1 MPGLNELLFVAAA
14 LLFGGIVLG
23 ALSSRLGVPLLLVF
37 LCVGMVAG
45 EDGPGRIDFD
55 DYRLVFLIGNLALA
69 VILLDGGLRTKLGTF
84 RVALSPSLTLATFG
98 VALTAVFVA
107 VAAHLLFDFDWR
119 VAMLL
124 GAIIGSTDAA
134 AVFALLRSSGVRL
147 NDRIAATLEIESG
160 VNDPMAIFLTLALVE
175 AILQPAGLGVQRML
189 LEFGAQLTL
198 GVIGGLAAGRV
209 LSAVIGRLPMTEG
222 LQALLIC
229 SGGVGTFALT
239 NLAGGSGFLAVYLV
253 GLVVGNRKHRAGE
266 DVLRA
271 MDGMAWLAQS
281 GMFLLL
287 GLLVTPSEILAS
299 LGPALGLT
307 AVLIFVARPVAVG
320 LSLLPFRFPWRE
332 SAFIGWVGLR
342 GAVPIVLALFPLLA
356 GVPESRMLFNVAFV
370 VVLGSL
376 LLQGM
381 TIRPVARLLRVAM
394 PRRAEPAVEVMLS
407 DARTHLFEF
416 VVEPGSGLDGTSVA
430 SVTPPGEAYVATAL
444 RDGRPI
450 GPGENPLREGDRVLV
465 VGDVDAI
472 DEISEYFARRSE
484 AGTPEARQ
492 WFGDFEMD
500 ATASLDEVV
509 ALYGDSG
516 LPQSGQSVADAL
528 AVQLPRPVVG
538 DEAVIGG
545 VRFSVREMHQGDI
558 VRVGVRLPRHAG
570 GAHPPA
576 PRLVAPGRPDDP

>member
-69 VILLDGGLRTKLGTF
+69 VILLDGGLRTKFGTF

-98 VALTAVFVA
+98 VALTAVLVA

-160 VNDPMAIFLTLALVE
+160 VNDPMAIFLTLLLVE

-356 GVPESRMLFNVAFV
+356 GVPQAPMLFNVAFV

-394 PRRAEPAVEVMLS
+394 PRRAEAAVEVMLS

-416 VVEPGSGLDGTSVA
+416 VVDAGSGLDGA
-430 SVTPPGEAYVATAL
+430 SVHSVVPPGEAYVAAAL

-450 GPGENPLREGDRVLV
+450 GRGENPLRAGDRLLV

-472 DEISEYFARRSE
+472 DEIAEYLARRAE
-484 AGTPEARQ
+484 AGTSEARQ

-500 ATASLDEVV
+500 ASASLDEVV
-509 ALYGDSG
+509 ALYGDAS
-516 LPQSGQSVADAL
+516 LPESGQSVADAL

-558 VRVGVRLPRHAG
+558 VRVGVRLPRHA
-570 GAHPPA
+570 AATHPSGRP
-576 PRLVAPGRPDDP
+576 LVAPGRPDDA